1 MVIIIVTFI
10 VIVIFSIIIVV
21 IVPVI
26 VIIIVT
32 VIVMVIVIVSIIIIS
47 YIPLFFLAL
56 EFRGVFLSL
65 VKNYWS
71 ELVFQHGFIR
81 ASLAYFLL
89 TKNHY
94 LSDSWE
100 FFMSPLSSAEILGQ
114 LSSSRT

>member
-10 VIVIFSIIIVV
+10 VIVIFSIIIV
-21 IVPVI
+21 VI

-100 FFMSPLSSAEILGQ
+100 FLMSPLSSAEILGQ